1 MTPINIRKCASIVFL
16 LAFPVLLG
24 LLAALFN
31 FKFMGIIADSE
42 AIGLRMALQGYIIYV
57 LVYAYFRYLG
67 WAAERKSRKAKTD
80 RNGDLA
86 EL

>member
-1 MTPINIRKCASIVFL
+1 MTPINIRKCAAIVFL

-24 LLAALFN
+24 VLAALFN
-31 FKFMGIIADSE
+31 FKFMGIIADAE

-57 LVYAYFRYLG
+57 SLYICVRYLS
-67 WAAERKSRKAKTD
+67 WVAERKSRKAKTD
-80 RNGDLA
+80 QNGDLA